1 MKSSFNR
8 LQDTEILYKKILS
21 LSENYFVQDE
31 LSQKD
36 SFMREAAFLLR
47 GVKGTDAVIG
57 IFNHNTYLPVLEV
70 GEKEFW
76 GDLPTVPQEE
86 RMVQIMTLLDK
97 NYNSFFSESVEW
109 FQATL
114 ASLSFEQRV
123 NISIFHCGIRYTRLD
138 ETPICLFSKG
148 MPIHYDANRNFTFT
162 FNYVQNVHH
171 LFKKEF
177 QHYWIRIA
185 YGATKE
191 FVHTFHS
198 ADKKKGVK
206 DLLSQ
211 REKEILQL
219 IAADFDTKE
228 IAEKL
233 FISATTVGHHR
244 SNMIERIGARDT
256 TALLQLAK
264 MAEII

>member
-1 MKSSFNR
+1 MKSSYSR
-8 LQDTEILYKKILS
+8 LQDAEILYNRMLDMSK
-21 LSENYFVQDE
+21 NYFVQDE
-31 LSQKD
+31 IAEKE
-36 SFMREAAFLLR
+36 SFIKEAAFLLK

-57 IFNHNTYLPVLEV
+57 IFNHNNYSPELEV

-76 GDLPTVPQEE
+76 GDLPEVPQEE
-86 RMVQIMTLLDK
+86 RMVQIMSLLDK
-97 NYNSFFSESVEW
+97 NYISFFTDSVDW
-109 FQATL
+109 FQETL
-114 ASLSFEQRV
+114 AAIPFEQRV
-123 NISIFHCGIRYTRLD
+123 NVSIFHCGIRYVRLD
-138 ETPICLFSKG
+138 DSPICLFSKG
-148 MPIHYDANRNFTFT
+148 MPIHYDAQRNFTFT

-177 QHYWIRIA
+177 PHYWIRIA
-185 YGATKE
+185 YGDKKE
-191 FVHTFHS
+191 FVHTLHS
-198 ADKKKGVK
+198 ADKRNSSK

-211 REKEILQL
+211 REKEILKL
-219 IAADFDTKE
+219 IAADLDTKQ

>member
-1 MKSSFNR
+1 MKTSYGR
-8 LQDTEILYKKILS
+8 LQDAEILYNKMLDM
-21 LSENYFVQDE
+21 SESYFVQDE
-31 LSQKD
+31 ISEKE
-36 SFMREAAFLLR
+36 SFMKEATYLLR

-57 IFNHNTYLPVLEV
+57 IFNHNNYSPVLEV

-76 GDLPTVPQEE
+76 GDLPEVPKEE
-86 RMVQIMTLLDK
+86 RMVQIMSLLDK
-97 NYNSFFSESVEW
+97 NYASFFTDSVEW
-109 FQATL
+109 FQETL
-114 ASLSFEQRV
+114 AAMPFEQRV
-123 NISIFHCGIRYTRLD
+123 NVSIIHSGIRYVRLD
-138 ETPICLFSKG
+138 DSPICLFSKG
-148 MPIHYDANRNFTFT
+148 MPIHYDAQRNFTFT

-177 QHYWIRIA
+177 AHYWIRIA
-185 YGATKE
+185 SGVNKE
-191 FVHTFHS
+191 FVHTLHS
-198 ADKKKGVK
+198 ADGKYSSK

-211 REKEILQL
+211 REKEILNL

-233 FISATTVGHHR
+233 FISAATVGHHR